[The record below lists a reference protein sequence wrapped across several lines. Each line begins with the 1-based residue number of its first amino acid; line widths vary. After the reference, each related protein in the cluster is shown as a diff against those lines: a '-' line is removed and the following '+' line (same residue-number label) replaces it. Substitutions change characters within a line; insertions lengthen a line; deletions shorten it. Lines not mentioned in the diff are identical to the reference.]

1 MHQNLTLASMHE
13 ADLTA
18 LTPFFSER
26 FVSRGDVLTE
36 QGAMVENVYFPT
48 SAYLA
53 NTVTFGDGRSTE
65 TFVMGS
71 EGVTGLAPF
80 LADAPC
86 AWAVEVRSS
95 GNVLRVPAAA
105 LRKRVEESAS
115 LRQLLLGVASDYQT
129 QAALGVACASLHA
142 IAPRLAKFIL
152 IVSERTGTDQM
163 HLTQEDMAALLGV
176 QRTTVNAAALEL
188 KQAGVISYSRGVIQI
203 TDRARLT
210 RAACECYALQR
221 ASAGKGGKLS
231 AASK

>member
-13 ADLTA
+13 ADIAA
-18 LTPFFSER
+18 LMPFLSER
-26 FVSRGDVLTE
+26 FVNRGDVLTE
-36 QGAMVENVYFPT
+36 QGAMVEDVYFPT
-48 SAYLA
+48 SAFLA
-53 NTVTFGDGRSTE
+53 NTVTFADGRSAE
-65 TFVMGS
+65 TFVMGL
-71 EGVTGLAPF
+71 EGVSGLAPF

-95 GNVLRVPAAA
+95 GNVLRMPAAA
-105 LRKRVEESAS
+105 LRKQVDESAS
-115 LRQLLLGVASDYQT
+115 LRQLLLSLASDYQT

-142 IAPRLAKFIL
+142 IAPRLAKVIL
-152 IVSERTGTDQM
+152 IGSERTGTDEM
-163 HLTQEDMAALLGV
+163 HLTQENLATLLGV

-188 KQAGVISYSRGVIQI
+188 KKAGVISYSRGAIQI

-221 ASAGKGGKLS
+221 ASAGKDDRLS